1 MRTVY
6 TIIQLLELPLLC
18 FFTALCFYGI
28 FKKSTVNL
36 TVVLTVVKIILAS
49 VFCISNIAYVFM
61 RIHVGESYVM
71 QIILAVLWAGCIVM
85 YAIVLKKLKDER
97 KQYQKKIT

>member
-18 FFTALCFYGI
+18 FFAALSFYGI
-28 FKKSTVNL
+28 SKKSTVN
-36 TVVLTVVKIILAS
+36 LTVVKIILAS
-49 VFCISNIAYVFM
+49 VFCISYIAYALM
-61 RIHVGESYVM
+61 RIYAGESYVA